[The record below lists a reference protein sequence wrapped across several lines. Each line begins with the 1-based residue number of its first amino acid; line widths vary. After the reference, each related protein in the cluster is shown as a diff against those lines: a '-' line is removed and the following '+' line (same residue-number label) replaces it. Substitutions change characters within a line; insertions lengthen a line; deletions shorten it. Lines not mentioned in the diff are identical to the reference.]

1 MSARRERQRRRR
13 RSKGGPGRIIFLA
26 LGVIT
31 AGIAIGVLSFVGY
44 VVSIA
49 TSGPS
54 LSDLRPKPQG
64 SNSIIY
70 ARDGTQL
77 AIIPADRLR
86 TEIPSRLMPRVMR
99 RATVAIEDKRF
110 YKHGGVDFEGV
121 VRAAIKNFENKKTVQ
136 GGSTLTM
143 QLIKNLYT
151 EDRSRD
157 YKRKIR
163 EAKLAE
169 ELEDVHPGKAGKE
182 WILTKYINNVPYGT
196 VGGQTAYGVQAA
208 ARVFFNKRARD
219 LTLPEAALLAGLP
232 QAPSDYNPFS
242 NPDRAR
248 ERRAEVLEQMR
259 DAGYVTA
266 AEEAEANA
274 APLGVNKDGAQ
285 YYRNKREAYFVDYV
299 RNELIRQYG
308 LDTVREGGLR
318 VYTTI
323 DLKAQEKAR
332 KAILG
337 DPRVGDPG
345 QPEGAIVSIDPKTGW
360 IKAMATSQTYSESK
374 FNIASQGKR
383 QPGSTAKMLVLMTA
397 LKRNIDIKRTHYVS
411 HPLNFTWNGTKI
423 DVQNSDRGK
432 GGGSKSLFQAVV
444 SSDNTIF
451 QQLDLDL
458 GPENVAE
465 VSKEMGVTSKLEGV
479 PAEAIGGMGYC
490 CTPLE
495 MARAYTT
502 IGDGGVRKKPIA
514 ITKVRFPSGKVSH
527 LLSKTKEKRVFTD
540 GQTYEAIQAM
550 KANVASGTG
559 TAANV
564 SGCPTAGKTG
574 TTDSFKDAWFAGM
587 TSNLVTVVWVGH
599 SAANLP
605 MPGMFGGTA
614 PASIFHSFMES
625 AVNKK
630 TCKEWPQPKTPFIGE
645 PFFGEFAV
653 GGSRAPRVNEDDE
666 TTTTPVIPQEQNG
679 EGTGRG
685 GAVSPDAYE
694 TPPVQIQP
702 DDNGTGVGTAGGA
715 APGNGVGNGQGNG
728 NGNNGNGN
736 GPG

>member
-70 ARDGTQL
+70 SLDGKRL
-77 AIIPADRLR
+77 AVIPADNLR
-86 TEIPSRLMPRVMR
+86 TEIPSRLMPREMR
-99 RATVAIEDKRF
+99 RATIAIEDKRF

-121 VRAAIKNFENKKTVQ
+121 VRAAIKNFQNKETVQ

-151 EDRSRD
+151 EDRSKD

-208 ARVFFNKRARD
+208 ARVFFDKRARD

-248 ERRAEVLEQMR
+248 ERRAEVLDQMR
-259 DAGYVTA
+259 DAGYITA
-266 AEEAEANA
+266 SEEAEANA
-274 APLGVNKDGAQ
+274 APLGVKPSQ

-299 RNELIRQYG
+299 RNELVRQYG
-308 LDTVREGGLR
+308 LETVREGGLR

-323 DLKAQEKAR
+323 DLDAQKAAR
-332 KAILG
+332 RAILD
-337 DPRVGDPG
+337 DPAIGGPG

-360 IKAMATSQTYSESK
+360 IKAMATSQAYGDSK

-397 LKRNIDIKRTHYVS
+397 LKRNIDIKKTAYVS
-411 HPLNFTWNGTKI
+411 H
-423 DVQNSDRGK
+423 R
-432 GGGSKSLFQAVV
+432 
-444 SSDNTIF
+444 
-451 QQLDLDL
+451 
-458 GPENVAE
+458 
-465 VSKEMGVTSKLEGV
+465 
-479 PAEAIGGMGYC
+479 
-490 CTPLE
+490 
-495 MARAYTT
+495 
-502 IGDGGVRKKPIA
+502 
-514 ITKVRFPSGKVSH
+514 
-527 LLSKTKEKRVFTD
+527 
-540 GQTYEAIQAM
+540 
-550 KANVASGTG
+550 
-559 TAANV
+559 
-564 SGCPTAGKTG
+564 
-574 TTDSFKDAWFAGM
+574 
-587 TSNLVTVVWVGH
+587 
-599 SAANLP
+599 
-605 MPGMFGGTA
+605 
-614 PASIFHSFMES
+614 
-625 AVNKK
+625 
-630 TCKEWPQPKTPFIGE
+630 
-645 PFFGEFAV
+645 
-653 GGSRAPRVNEDDE
+653 
-666 TTTTPVIPQEQNG
+666 
-679 EGTGRG
+679 
-685 GAVSPDAYE
+685 
-694 TPPVQIQP
+694 
-702 DDNGTGVGTAGGA
+702 
-715 APGNGVGNGQGNG
+715 
-728 NGNNGNGN
+728 
-736 GPG
+736 

>member
-26 LGVIT
+26 LGIVT

-70 ARDGTQL
+70 SRDGHQL
-77 AIIPADRLR
+77 AVIQADRLR
-86 TEIPSRLMPRVMR
+86 TEIPSRLMPRAMR
-99 RATVAIEDKRF
+99 QATVAIEDKRF

-121 VRAAIKNFENKKTVQ
+121 VRAAIKNFQSKKTVQ

-169 ELEDVHPGKAGKE
+169 ELEDVHPGKLGKE

-196 VGGQTAYGVQAA
+196 VGGQTAYGLQAA

-232 QAPSDYNPFS
+232 QAPSDYNPFT
-242 NPDRAR
+242 NPDRAKR
-248 ERRAEVLEQMR
+248 RRAEVLEQML
-259 DAGYVTA
+259 DAGYITA
-266 AEEAEANA
+266 AEESEANA
-274 APLGVNKDGAQ
+274 APLGVEHST
-285 YYRNKREAYFVDYV
+285 YYSNKREAYFVDYV
-299 RNELIRQYG
+299 RNELVRQFG
-308 LDTVREGGLR
+308 LEKVREGGLR

-323 DLKAQEKAR
+323 DLKTQQAAR
-332 KAILG
+332 RAIHS
-337 DPRVGDPG
+337 PASVGGPG
-345 QPEGAIVSIDPKTGW
+345 QPGGAIVSIDPKTGW
-360 IKAMATSQTYSESK
+360 IKAMATSQEYSESNY
-374 FNIASQGKR
+374 NIASQGKR

-397 LKRNIDIKRTHYVS
+397 LKRNIDINKTRYVS
-411 HPLNFTWNGTKI
+411 HPLKFNWNGYEI
-423 DVQNSDRGK
+423 DVHNSDRGK
-432 GGGSKSLFQAVV
+432 GGGAKTLFQAVV
-444 SSDNTIF
+444 SSDNTVF

-465 VSKEMGVTSKLEGV
+465 TSHEMGITSKLEGL
-479 PAEAIGGMGYC
+479 PAEAIGGMARC

-514 ITKVRFPSGKVSH
+514 ITKVKFPSGKVSY
-527 LLSKTKEKRVFTD
+527 LLSKTKNKRVFTD

-559 TAANV
+559 TAANI

-574 TTDSFKDAWFAGM
+574 TTDGFKDAWFAGM
-587 TSNLVTVVWVGH
+587 TSNLVTVVWVGYA
-599 SAANLP
+599 SANIP

-614 PASIFHSFMES
+614 PASIFHTFMDAE
-625 AVNKK
+625 VNKK
-630 TCKEWPQPKTPFIGE
+630 TCKDWPQPKTPFVGE

-653 GGSRAPRVNEDDE
+653 GGSRAPKIEEDPTTT
-666 TTTTPVIPQEQNG
+666 TTTTPDEKDG
-679 EGTGRG
+679 EGTGDG
-685 GAVSPDAYE
+685 GSPYSPDTYE
-694 TPPVQIQP
+694 TPPQIQP
-702 DDNGTGVGTAGGA
+702 DDNGTGVGTGGGVTPGA
-715 APGNGVGNGQGNG
+715 AVGTDNG
-728 NGNNGNGN
+728 NGKDKGNGK